1 MRAGRGAAGSG
12 TKHGLLHSL
21 NVRLAWSSAVATMV
35 GSVAVLGMGQGT
47 GGLGPR
53 LHGGLSAWV

>member
-1 MRAGRGAAGSG
+1 MRVAGGAAGSG
-12 TKHGLLHSL
+12 TKRGLLHSL
-21 NVRLAWSSAVATMV
+21 NVLLAWSSAVATMG

-47 GGLGPR
+47 GGLGVR